1 MGGFRPTQQ
10 ILPRFSQVFNDE
22 LKDYVITPSAE
33 ALQRLD
39 LQSTPGGNA
48 KSPLVDSRESD
59 NFDIKYLDGKFYF
72 NGKVSDG
79 KSLLLR
85 AAENCQYEW
94 ILFLLST
101 GVGGNASTDEGV
113 TPLHFISA
121 WEIAKAEE
129 VGRKLIQCG
138 GDINAAAKRGVSV
151 GGTPLMWSVFEDRL
165 EHSSLI
171 LALGGNPTVETL
183 ELSALLLTARLH
195 LSAHMRLLLKN
206 IRPVEVQNWLGRL
219 LVAAASGES
228 RFAHIIRHGNDWK
241 TAPLEILR
249 LLQGWNIVFPEAA
262 DFNSILLAALKESL
276 DSSFG
281 PSNTDIQAL
290 FLDTCAVEPERCTLL
305 LRESII
311 RDNRDMF
318 DLLIYRKVPTTATD
332 QDGKTLLHICAQ
344 NKNNTTTIT
353 YFAQCLLEMD
363 EVWINAQ
370 DENGQTPFMDALLAR
385 KWDLAR
391 FFVAKGA
398 ETLNTNR
405 KGYNILGLIIQTLNL
420 GAAKWAFKYSGI
432 GDMFRQKAFIVHPE
446 RNISAIQE
454 AAQLK
459 LPRAH
464 GMKTEVSG
472 LFLFILANFMDRE
485 KIDYRSNGILK
496 AASALDIA
504 AVNGNVH
511 AVKALVKKNAHH
523 ASGKSAMNLARS
535 VLARNQKFLLQKNLE
550 RCIFI
555 INEWDKDPQK
565 TEKIAD
571 GWTKL
576 KTIDESNVRSEW
588 EHIAWEWRLP
598 TKVLPAEEVAEMEKG
613 DEEDS
618 F

>member
-1 MGGFRPTQQ
+1 MGGFGPAQQ

-22 LKDYVITPSAE
+22 LRDYVVTPSVDT
-33 ALQRLD
+33 LRRLD
-39 LQSTPGGNA
+39 LRSASSGND
-48 KSPLVDSRESD
+48 KRPSVGSRERD
-59 NFDIKYLDGKFYF
+59 NFDITHLNGIFYV
-72 NGKVSDG
+72 NGRVSDG
-79 KSLLLR
+79 KILLLR
-85 AAENCQYEW
+85 SAEECRYEW
-94 ILFLLST
+94 ILFLLSK
-101 GVGGNASTDEGV
+101 GVAGNASTDEGV

-121 WEIAKAEE
+121 WEIAKAREI
-129 VGRKLIQCG
+129 GRKLIQYG
-138 GDINAAAKRGVSV
+138 GDINATAKRGVSI
-151 GGTPLMWSVFEDRL
+151 GGTPLIWSVFEDRL

-171 LALGGNPTVETL
+171 LTLGGDPTVETL
-183 ELSALLLTARLH
+183 GLSALLLTARLH

-206 IRPVEVQNWLGRL
+206 IRPVEVQDWLGRL

-228 RFAHIIRHGNDWK
+228 RFARIIRHGNDWK

-249 LLQGWNIVFPEAA
+249 LLQGWNTIFPEVS
-262 DFNSILLAALKESL
+262 DFNSILLAALQESL

-290 FLDTCAVEPERCTLL
+290 FLDTCAIEPDKCTLL
-305 LRESII
+305 LRESIT

-318 DLLIYRKVPTTATD
+318 DLLIHRKVPSTAID
-332 QDGKTLLHICAQ
+332 RDGKTLLHICAQ
-344 NKNNTTTIT
+344 NPNNTTTLT
-353 YFAQCLLEMD
+353 YFATRLLEMD
-363 EVWINAQ
+363 GAGINAQ

-385 KWDLAR
+385 KWSLAKL
-391 FFVAKGA
+391 FVAKGA
-398 ETLNTNR
+398 DTLTTNR
-405 KGYNILGLIIQTLNL
+405 KGYNILGLIIQNLNL
-420 GAAKWAFKYSGI
+420 GALKWAFKYSGI

-446 RNISAIQE
+446 KTISAIQE

-472 LFLFILANFMDRE
+472 LFLMILINFMDRE

-523 ASGKSAMNLARS
+523 ASGKTATNLARS
-535 VLARNQKFLLQKNLE
+535 VLARGQTFLLHKNLE

-565 TEKIAD
+565 TEQIAD

-576 KTIDESNVRSEW
+576 KTLDESNVRLSW
-588 EHIAWEWRLP
+588 EQIAWEWRLP
-598 TKVLPAEEVAEMEKG
+598 TKVLLTEGVAEMQKGGEKV
-613 DEEDS
+613 S
-618 F
+618 V